1 MALNQ
6 PQYRLKWN
14 SFNQNLSEVFQNMLI
29 HENLCDCT
37 IACDGASIKA
47 HKMVLAASS
56 PYFYNLFVANPCK
69 HPIVILKDV
78 IFADLKSIIDF
89 IYTGE
94 VNVPQ
99 DQLSSLLKTAET
111 LRIKGLTE
119 VRDKQDSSPI
129 RSGGSNSSVGVK
141 GQETVQSMIAR
152 NRRRKRKANPSINHY
167 NNNNNNDSNQSVKL
181 SDNLDISGNLT
192 SDEELVIS
200 GSQSLLAVT
209 GANRNNNNNNN
220 NNINISGNT
229 VKAGVN
235 YSNYRNKQ
243 FKVQKF
249 SPKINEITVKV
260 ENRDSLCMDDIEP
273 IKLLEQSMSTPEDT
287 GVEYSGAND
296 SDSSKA
302 IVPIDLQEDDDD
314 DDNELQEI
322 SLSDEN
328 LDQNDQQIVNDWP
341 EIDSTQIG
349 RFRPYS
355 SSSFTT
361 PQTIEE
367 YERLL
372 AQIQANNMTTC
383 PVCCKT
389 FLKKSKLIRH
399 YHTHFSNFRPKF
411 SCGSCGKLFT
421 TQDWCKRHAISCQ
434 TKVTVDNNNS
444 NTGSTGMAYD

>member
-37 IACDGASIKA
+37 VACDGANIKA

-111 LRIKGLTE
+111 LCIKGLTD
-119 VRDKQDSSPI
+119 VRDRHESPI
-129 RSGGSNSSVGVK
+129 RSSSSSGGVVSISSGSG
-141 GQETVQSMIAR
+141 GQQTVQSMLAR
-152 NRRRKRKANPSINHY
+152 NRRRKRKVNPSVHQH
-167 NNNNNNDSNQSVKL
+167 NDNQNVNMSDKL
-181 SDNLDISGNLT
+181 VISGNLT
-192 SDEELVIS
+192 SDEELVDKH
-200 GSQSLLAVT
+200 GLLTIT
-209 GANRNNNNNNN
+209 GANNNNNSNS
-220 NNINISGNT
+220 NISCNT
-229 VKAGVN
+229 DKSGIN
-235 YSNYRNKQ
+235 YSNYRDKQNKI
-243 FKVQKF
+243 QKL
-249 SPKINEITVKV
+249 SQNTDEISVKDKNREITM
-260 ENRDSLCMDDIEP
+260 CMDDIEP
-273 IKLLEQSMSTPEDT
+273 TKLLEQSMSTPEDSSY
-287 GVEYSGAND
+287 EYPSSGSNVC
-296 SDSSKA
+296 KA
-302 IVPIDLQEDDDD
+302 IVPIDPQEDDA
-314 DDNELQEI
+314 DNELQEI
-322 SLSDEN
+322 SLSDECM
-328 LDQNDQQIVNDWP
+328 DQNDPDVNDWP
-341 EIDSTQIG
+341 IVDSTRIG
-349 RFRPYS
+349 RFRPYDIIPS
-355 SSSFTT
+355 NT

-399 YHTHFSNFRPKF
+399 YHTHFSDFRPKF

-434 TKVTVDNNNS
+434 TKVTA
-444 NTGSTGMAYD
+444 NTGQTTIACE